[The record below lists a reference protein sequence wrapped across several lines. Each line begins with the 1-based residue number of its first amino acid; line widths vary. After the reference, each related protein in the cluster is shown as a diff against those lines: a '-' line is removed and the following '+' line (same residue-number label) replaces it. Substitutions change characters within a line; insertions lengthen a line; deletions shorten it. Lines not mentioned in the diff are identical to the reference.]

1 MRYIRYIKSQFNI
14 LSEVFSGAITH
25 GLNAISINAI
35 FWRLPLRVPSILL
48 I

>member
-25 GLNAISINAI
+25 GRNAISII
-35 FWRLPLRVPSILL
+35 VILSL
-48 I
+48 LHKECLQSV